1 MVFSSLAFLGV
12 FLPLFLAAYYLT
24 CRFARPYR
32 NTVVF
37 LFSVGFYGYGTFVS
51 GTPLYLI
58 VILASVV
65 FNYYV
70 GMVIYKCGVSK
81 KDRTSTKRFVLI
93 IGLVVD
99 FGVLF
104 VFKYIDFILGTSL
117 GLVLPI
123 GISFY
128 TFQIVSYIIDVYRD
142 PSLVEKSFVNI
153 GAYIMMFP
161 QLIAGPIV
169 RFSDVRTEIHQ
180 RKESLQKFLDGL
192 KTFVIGLGFKVI
204 LANQLGSI
212 WTAAN
217 TIGYSSISVP
227 MAWVSMAGYTFQLYF
242 DFCGYS
248 LMAIGLGRMMGFE
261 FPQNFNSPYVSVS
274 MTEFW
279 RRWHMTLGSWFREYV
294 YIPLGGNRRGMV
306 RTIFNL
312 FVVWML
318 TGIWHG
324 ADWNFVIWGL
334 FLFLIMT
341 VERFGLKDVL
351 DKHRRAGR
359 IYMLLLIPL
368 QWMVFA
374 ISDLGQLKIFYGRL
388 IGIGGENVV
397 GTDWLMQLKDFWW
410 IFILAVFFSTEI
422 PGKLY
427 KKYKNNPVVYVLLA
441 GVLGVAVYCLLMG
454 LDDPF
459 MYFRF

>member
-1 MVFSSLAFLGV
+1 MVFSSLEFLGI
-12 FLPLFLAAYYLT
+12 FLPLFLAVYYLT

-70 GMVIYKCGVSK
+70 GIVLWKCGTAK
-81 KDRTSTKRFVLI
+81 RDRTATKRFVLI
-93 IGLVVD
+93 IGLLVD
-99 FGVLF
+99 FGILF

-128 TFQIVSYIIDVYRD
+128 TFQIVSYTIDVYRD
-142 PSLVEKSFVNI
+142 PALVEKSFVNL

-169 RFSDVRTEIHQ
+169 RFTDVRTELHQ
-180 RKESLQKFLDGL
+180 RKESLEKFLDGL

-204 LANQLGSI
+204 IANQLGSI
-212 WTAAN
+212 WNTAN
-217 TIGYSSISVP
+217 TIGYASISVP

-279 RRWHMTLGSWFREYV
+279 RRWHITLGSWFREYV
-294 YIPLGGNRRGMV
+294 YIPLGGNRKGMV

-324 ADWNFVIWGL
+324 ADWNFVIWGV

-341 VERFGLKDVL
+341 IERFGLKDVL
-351 DKHRRAGR
+351 DRHRRAGH

-374 ISDLGQLKIFYGRL
+374 ISDLGQLKTFYGRL

-397 GTDWLMQLKDFWW
+397 GTDWLLQLKDFWW
-410 IFILAVFFSTEI
+410 IFILAVFLSTEI
-422 PGKLY
+422 PARLYRKY
-427 KKYKNNPVVYVLLA
+427 KKSVVVYILLA
-441 GVLGVAVYCLLMG
+441 AVLGAAVYCLLMG